1 MISATCYHPMNKFI
15 NLALFYRG
23 FIFYYLIYELKIT
36 LKSTET
42 EFYNKKNKKTTNLW
56 TASIDRYDF
65 ERRRRPINNLINFV
79 LLYYIC

>member
-42 EFYNKKNKKTTNLW
+42 EFYNKKKIKKQQIYGLHQ
-56 TASIDRYDF
+56 
-65 ERRRRPINNLINFV
+65 
-79 LLYYIC
+79 